1 MGKHSGRHAFKDKL
15 ISLGYADLTD
25 DVIENAF
32 GKFKILADKKKHIY
46 DEDIIALVDDSL
58 VLDNKA
64 NTIVLKSLKVFAGT
78 GEPQKAD
85 MTLDVNGQIKSAT
98 ETGDGPVDAI
108 FKCIKNL
115 YPHDVN
121 LQLYQVHAVTEGTDA
136 QATVSVRI
144 EENGKTTVGQAAD
157 TDTLVASANAYIA
170 ALNKMILKRE
180 KTAPAMEQEKEKM
193 RGIQMGLFDKVKKI
207 WSQDMAIDL
216 GTANTLVVVK
226 GQGVVLNEPSV
237 VAIVEQAGK
246 KQVLAVGDEA
256 KTMLGRTPGNIE
268 AIRPLR
274 DGVIAD
280 FIVTEEMIK
289 HFIKKVHKG
298 RSFANPRILICVPTG
313 STPVERKAI
322 QDSALAAGARRVQL
336 IEEPIAAAIGAN
348 LPISE
353 ATGSMVVDIGGG
365 TSEIAVMSLGGL
377 VYSKSLRVAGDAMD
391 GAMANYM
398 RKEYNLMIGDST
410 AEKIKKE
417 IGTAIPTNDNTYPV
431 KGRDLRSGT
440 PKEVNITEEDTA
452 EALNDILREMVNGI
466 KDALEATPP
475 ELSADLVDMGL
486 TLTGGG
492 ALLKNID
499 KRFSKETGL
508 PVHIAEDPLS
518 CVAVGTGKALDQEQ
532 TFSTMMTEY

>member
-1 MGKHSGRHAFKDKL
+1 MAKWF
-15 ISLGYADLTD
+15 
-25 DVIENAF
+25 
-32 GKFKILADKKKHIY
+32 
-46 DEDIIALVDDSL
+46 
-58 VLDNKA
+58 
-64 NTIVLKSLKVFAGT
+64 
-78 GEPQKAD
+78 
-85 MTLDVNGQIKSAT
+85 
-98 ETGDGPVDAI
+98 
-108 FKCIKNL
+108 KNL
-115 YPHDVN
+115 TN
-121 LQLYQVHAVTEGTDA
+121 
-136 QATVSVRI
+136 
-144 EENGKTTVGQAAD
+144 
-157 TDTLVASANAYIA
+157 
-170 ALNKMILKRE
+170 
-180 KTAPAMEQEKEKM
+180 
-193 RGIQMGLFDKVKKI
+193 I

-216 GTANTLVVVK
+216 GTANTLVVLK
-226 GQGVVLNEPSV
+226 KQGVVLNEPSV
-237 VAIVEQAGK
+237 VAIIENKGK
-246 KQVLAVGDEA
+246 KTILAVGDEA
-256 KTMLGRTPGNIE
+256 KTMLGRTPGNIQ

-289 HFIKKVHKG
+289 HFIKKVHKN
-298 RSFANPRILICVPTG
+298 RTFASPRILICVPTG

-336 IEEPIAAAIGAN
+336 IEEPIAAAIGAG

-365 TSEIAVMSLGGL
+365 TTEIAIMCLGGL
-377 VYSKSLRVAGDAMD
+377 VYSKSLRRAGDAMD
-391 GAMANYM
+391 IALINYM

-417 IGTAIPTNDNTYPV
+417 IGTAIPSNNNTFPV

-452 EALNDILREMVNGI
+452 EALNEVLKEIVNGI
-466 KDALEATPP
+466 KDALENTPP

-508 PVHIAEDPLS
+508 PVYIAEDPIA
-518 CVAVGTGKALDQEQ
+518 CVAIGTGKALEQEEI
-532 TFSTMMTEY
+532 FSTMLSEY